1 MKRQKPKKKKGDK
14 MEQQLVDK
22 VAEFLKN
29 EGYEAAINF
38 AERVRDWA
46 IDTKKQLEAER
57 CAADIARYAEGTGV
71 IYTNASSGTEEI
83 GVIIGVNDEGHIEV
97 LFDKD
102 KIRKFT
108 ERAFERGT
116 LRIKE

>member
-1 MKRQKPKKKKGDK
+1 
-14 MEQQLVDK
+14 MEQQLMDK
-22 VAEFLKN
+22 VAELVRT

-71 IYTNASSGTEEI
+71 IYKNASGGIEEI

-108 ERAFERGT
+108 ERAFECGT